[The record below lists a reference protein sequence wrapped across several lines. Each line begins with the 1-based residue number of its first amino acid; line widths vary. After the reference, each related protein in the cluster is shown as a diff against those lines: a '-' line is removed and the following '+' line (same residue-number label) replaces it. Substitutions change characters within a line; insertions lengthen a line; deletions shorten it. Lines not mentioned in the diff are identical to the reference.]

1 MSRSSVLT
9 TPRPVPSRLVPAL
22 AGATVILLALP
33 IFLLADWRLA
43 GWALAAVLWVG
54 NQTFGLL
61 LGRLRDGLPGVAA
74 SGVLGFGLMI
84 RAVAVLVVLVAVAAS
99 DQRLALATAL
109 VYALAYTAELGLS
122 LLAYFGGAK

>member
-1 MSRSSVLT
+1 MRTGVLT
-9 TPRPVPSRLVPAL
+9 TPRPVPSRLLPAL

-33 IFLLADWRLA
+33 VFLLADWRLA

-54 NQTFGLL
+54 NQAFGLL
-61 LGRLRDGLPGVAA
+61 LGRLRDGLNAGAA

-109 VYALAYTAELGLS
+109 LYALAYTAELGLS